1 MARKRAKKP
10 RMMGILFCDK
20 KSKTTEKS
28 RGFGLT
34 NLSWRPGSS
43 DMLVWLFGSKQ
54 YCWKHCVQNED
65 RSRVGFTLYRA
76 RSMATHCMHLP
87 KFGSGE
93 LVLGMKPPMAFA
105 WTWSRN
111 SWVCFGV

>member
-1 MARKRAKKP
+1 MRRNRAKKP
-10 RMMGILFCDK
+10 RMMAILFRDK
-20 KSKTTEKS
+20 KLKTRDMPRGSGLADPS
-28 RGFGLT
+28 R
-34 NLSWRPGSS
+34 RPGSS
-43 DMLVWLFGSKQ
+43 VMFVRLFGSKQ
-54 YCWKHCVQNED
+54 YCWKHCAQNED
-65 RSRVGFTLYRA
+65 RSRREFILYRA

-111 SWVCFGV
+111 NSVYSVI